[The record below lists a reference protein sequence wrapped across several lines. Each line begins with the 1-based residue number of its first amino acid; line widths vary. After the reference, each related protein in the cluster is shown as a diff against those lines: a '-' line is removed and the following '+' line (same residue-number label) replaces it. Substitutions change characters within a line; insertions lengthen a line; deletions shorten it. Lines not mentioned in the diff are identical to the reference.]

1 MGEECGSQA
10 PFLYFTDHRD
20 PALAQAVREGRQRE
34 FGFDE
39 NTLQSTC
46 RQLPDPNDAATYA
59 ASYPWTDSADAAQ
72 WHDYYQ
78 ALLAVRLHM
87 IVPRLAGA
95 RAEAAQ
101 VLGSFAVAAHWR
113 MNDGARLSLYV
124 NLGDADAE
132 PEIGRAHV

>member
-39 NTLQSTC
+39 NTLQSTR

-59 ASYPWTDSADAAQ
+59 ASYPWTDSADAAP

-78 ALLAVRLHM
+78 AL
-87 IVPRLAGA
+87 
-95 RAEAAQ
+95 Q
-101 VLGSFAVAAHWR
+101 
-113 MNDGARLSLYV
+113 
-124 NLGDADAE
+124 
-132 PEIGRAHV
+132 IGRASGRGGGGRYVENCGDA